1 MEQSIAITGK
11 RTWYEALV
19 LKFLSNMKKGRAA
32 ITMPD
37 GEVITLGNG
46 GTDISADITITDKR
60 FFEKCVLYGDV
71 GFGESYT
78 DGYWHTNNI
87 TNVIKWFLLNV
98 DDAPSI
104 SGSKV
109 QAGALNLLRFFNR
122 LQHLKRKNDVKR
134 AKENIAE
141 HYDLNNDFF
150 KLFLDPTMTYSSAYF
165 KEEGMSLQEAQM
177 AKYESLCHSLK
188 LKPSDHVLEIGS
200 GWGGNAIHM
209 AKKYGCKV
217 TSVTISEEQ
226 YTLAKERVEKEGLN
240 DKVDIKLTDYRNLT
254 GVFDKIVSIE
264 MLEAVGHEFLDAYF
278 KKCAE
283 LLKPKGMLGFQV
295 ITSPDSRYES
305 IRKGVDWIQK
315 HIFPGTLLPSVDALN
330 SAVKRTSDLN
340 MMGLKEFGQHYAKTL
355 KIWREKFN
363 EQLNEVKMLGFDDK
377 FIRKWN
383 YYLSYCEA
391 AFAMRNIYVMQMVYA
406 RPNNTDI

>member
-1 MEQSIAITGK
+1 MAQSIAITGK
-11 RTWYEALV
+11 RTFYETLV
-19 LKFLSNMKKGRAA
+19 LKFVSRMKKGNAT
-32 ITMPD
+32 ITMPS

-46 GTDISADITITDKR
+46 EGNITANINIADPR
-60 FFEKCVLYGDV
+60 FFEKCVLFGDV
-71 GFGESYT
+71 GFGEAYT
-78 DGYWHTNNI
+78 DGYWSTDSI

-98 DDAPSI
+98 EDAPSV

-109 QAGALNLLRFFNR
+109 RTGALNILKFFNR
-122 LQHLKRKNDVKR
+122 VGHLRRRNDVAR

-165 KEEGMSLQEAQM
+165 TNEGMSLQEAQI
-177 AKYESLCHSLK
+177 AKYDSLCQSLK
-188 LKPSDHVLEIGS
+188 LKPTDHVLEIGS

-226 YTLAKERVEKEGLN
+226 HKLANERVASEGLN
-240 DKVDIKLTDYRNLT
+240 DKVEIKLIDYRNIT
-254 GVFDKIVSIE
+254 GTFDKIVSIE
-264 MLEAVGHEFLDAYF
+264 MLEAVGHEFLEAYF

-283 LLKPKGMLGFQV
+283 LLKPKGILGFQV
-295 ITSPDSRYES
+295 ITSPDSRYDS
-305 IRKGVDWIQK
+305 LRKGVDWIQK

-330 SAVKRTSDLN
+330 NAIKRTSDLN
-340 MMGLKEFGQHYAKTL
+340 MMGLKEFGLNYAKTL
-355 KIWREKFN
+355 KLWREKFN
-363 EQLNEVKMLGFDDK
+363 EQLSDVKKLGFDEK

-391 AFAMRNIYVMQMVYA
+391 AFAMRNIYVMQMVYS
-406 RPNNTDI
+406 RPNNLDI